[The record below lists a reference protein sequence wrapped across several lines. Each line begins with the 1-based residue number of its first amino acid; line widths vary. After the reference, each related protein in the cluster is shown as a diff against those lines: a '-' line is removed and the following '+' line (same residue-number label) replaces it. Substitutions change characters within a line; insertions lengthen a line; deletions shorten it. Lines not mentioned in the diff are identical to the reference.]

1 MQQLQDDVLY
11 ALDGLK
17 PGCGLSTQQEAA
29 VQLAEALATRRG
41 RAALRWAIKEL
52 TMQLL
57 PACCALSLSI
67 IILSILSIVAITTFT
82 AHSA

>member
-17 PGCGLSTQQEAA
+17 PGCGLVTQQEAA

-41 RAALRWAIKEL
+41 RAALRWANRQQAERHLGCVIAA
-52 TMQLL
+52 LL
-57 PACCALSLSI
+57 CSGPVAC
-67 IILSILSIVAITTFT
+67 
-82 AHSA
+82 

>member
-17 PGCGLSTQQEAA
+17 PGCGLVTQQEAA

-41 RAALRWAIKEL
+41 RAALRWAAGSRPSG
-52 TMQLL
+52 TWAVWLL
-57 PACCALSLSI
+57 PCSGTVACLARCSSWYA
-67 IILSILSIVAITTFT
+67 
-82 AHSA
+82 